1 MKITTTILITC
12 FVIGFIS
19 TGAVQSEEP
28 SLAKA
33 VFYVG

>member
-1 MKITTTILITC
+1 MKITSTMLIP
-12 FVIGFIS
+12 FFLIGIIGA
-19 TGAVQSEEP
+19 GAVQSEEP

>member
-1 MKITTTILITC
+1 MKITSTMIIT
-12 FVIGFIS
+12 FFLIGFVW